1 LNQPANSP
9 ISGSESRVAGS
20 MADTAN
26 RLKSWAEGELGYCG
40 TVSVEDLSK
49 ICLGSINNVWS
60 WIVSHCRDRE
70 RVKTIHGNL
79 ILMKKK
85 VEGRG
90 GVCSDDGSILSSLD
104 AVSSTLVSETERDLL
119 MADRSRLLGEIHAM
133 VVKVQRLK
141 TLHSNYKVECVK
153 LDNQRHEKLTNI
165 NMRRRKVVLLGLYFR
180 QISDLLINLQSKN
193 NQLRELF
200 QTEIGKTKTS
210 ALISCEKGI
219 LTEDFRKVE
228 ELIDEIRRMFASILA
243 GDTVHGR
250 SPIRNRVVES
260 LGRMSAVS
268 AARSLI
274 QFTEALGR
282 KTEKQRIEKYPG
294 VELPDCVGDSVKNS
308 VDEMNKHLV
317 SCFATA
323 QTHTAS
329 VQLWREKVAV
339 MMKKAGV
346 EGEAVLAIQLS
357 VQKAS
362 LASSV
367 ADLRSSIAGQNI
379 DFSVLED
386 LVAMQQKQIDELCT
400 TISSLIPGSSTS
412 SLKMS
417 QLKTLETMSTSLPS
431 QAAELVKLSHGAE
444 DLPSGHLNVLGSAPI
459 WKLSS
464 TNLTGDVWVTM
475 TPTSQLS
482 IHRKKGKLP
491 VSCAQSCSEREDS
504 LIDLIKQL
512 VDISRKEDILAD
524 DNFSKRKSEDLHL
537 YEHLTRALQT
547 NIKEQSRNL
556 MPVLDECRKQQQ
568 EVRERLGGFEKLH
581 QIWRRQPAAEVAAEE
596 TFSWGEVEGKS
607 LKQLQDLVKCYIN
620 KLDL

>member
-1 LNQPANSP
+1 
-9 ISGSESRVAGS
+9 

-26 RLKSWAEGELGYCG
+26 SLKCWAERELGYCG
-40 TVSVEDLSK
+40 TVSDDDLSK
-49 ICLGSINNVWS
+49 ICLGSVNNVWS

-90 GVCSDDGSILSSLD
+90 SVCSDDGSILSSVD

-141 TLHSNYKVECVK
+141 TLHSNYNFECAK
-153 LDNQRHEKLTNI
+153 MDNQRQEKLSNI
-165 NMRRRKVVLLGLYFR
+165 DMRRRKVVLLSLYLR
-180 QISDLLINLQSKN
+180 QISDLLSNLQSKN
-193 NQLRELF
+193 DQLRELF

-219 LTEDFRKVE
+219 LTEDLKKVE
-228 ELIDEIRRMFASILA
+228 ELIDEIRIMFSSILA
-243 GDTVHGR
+243 GDAVHGR
-250 SPIRNRVVES
+250 TPIRKRVVES

-282 KTEKQRIEKYPG
+282 KTEKQKIEKYPG
-294 VELPDCVGDSVKNS
+294 VELADCVGDSVKNS

-317 SCFATA
+317 TCYAAA
-323 QTHTAS
+323 QSHSAS
-329 VQLWREKVAV
+329 VQLWREKVTV

-346 EGEAVLAIQLS
+346 EEEAVLANQLS

-379 DFSVLED
+379 NLSALED
-386 LVAMQQKQIDELCT
+386 LVAMQQKQIDEVCR

-412 SLKMS
+412 SLKVS
-417 QLKTLETMSTSLPS
+417 QLKTLETMSTRIPS

-444 DLPSGHLNVLGSAPI
+444 DIPSGQLNVLASAPI

-464 TNLTGDVWVTM
+464 TNLTGDDWVTM
-475 TPTSQLS
+475 TPTSHLS
-482 IHRKKGKLP
+482 IHRKKGKFP
-491 VSCAQSCSEREDS
+491 VSSVQSCSKREDS
-504 LIDLIKQL
+504 LVDLIKQL
-512 VDISRKEDILAD
+512 VDISRKEEILAD
-524 DNFSKRKSEDLHL
+524 DNFSRRKSEDLHL
-537 YEHLTRALQT
+537 YEHLSRALQT

-556 MPVLDECRKQQQ
+556 MPVIDACRKQQQ
-568 EVRERLGGFEKLH
+568 EVREGLSGFEKLH
-581 QIWRRQPAAEVAAEE
+581 QVWRRQPAAEVAAEE